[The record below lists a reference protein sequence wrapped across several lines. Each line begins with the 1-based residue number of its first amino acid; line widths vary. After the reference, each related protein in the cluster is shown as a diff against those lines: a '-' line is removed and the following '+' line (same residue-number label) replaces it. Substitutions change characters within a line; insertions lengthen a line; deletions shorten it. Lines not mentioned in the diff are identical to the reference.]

1 MKTTTEL
8 SELLRRHTAAF
19 APVIKADM
27 QSRAVCRLDFTA
39 ANTLLQQTDLVDTAT
54 FNEAVNQM
62 LADQNATIGVGG
74 YFEDRSIYRRSAH
87 FDAAAESRNLHL
99 GIDIWMEAETP
110 IHTPL
115 DATVHSF
122 QDNNN
127 FGDYGPTIILQHE
140 LEGVTFYTLYGHL
153 SRRSL
158 EGLEV
163 GKEFKKGEQI
173 AWLGNYPENGD
184 WPPHLH
190 FQVMTTMEG
199 RTGDF
204 PGVAAASDRAHYEQ
218 ICINPNIILQCP
230 LLPM

>member
-27 QSRAVCRLDFTA
+27 QSNAVCRLDFTA

-62 LADQNATIGVGG
+62 LAEQNATIGVGG

-87 FDAAAESRNLHL
+87 FDAAVESRNLHL
-99 GIDIWMEAETP
+99 GIDIWMKAGTP
-110 IHTPL
+110 VHTPL
-115 DATVHSF
+115 DAIVHSF

-153 SRRSL
+153 SLRSL
-158 EGLEV
+158 EGLEA

-190 FQVMTTMEG
+190 FQIMTTMEG

-218 ICINPNIILQCP
+218 ICPNPNLILQCP